1 MAFRSYRRGALA
13 FALAVLTGC
22 AAAPMKDLQAPMAP
36 SMVEQADA
44 GMAAPSDAPAMDAE
58 MGAAPVPMAAGAA
71 ARPAAPS
78 PPGMPAPPPKSGGPV
93 TKSTPTTAPRGAKEP
108 ASAKN
113 PAAPGVEQ
121 MVIFTGGLDLEVDKG
136 EFGEKLHDAVDLA
149 VEHGGY
155 IGKQTDASVT
165 LRVPSSHFRSV
176 MRQLEK
182 LGDVLHRSVN
192 AQDVSEQYFDLQVRL
207 KSLLAT
213 RDRMQKFLD
222 RAKTIDEVLRVE
234 QELTRLNTQID
245 QLQGRMRF
253 LSAQSAYSTITVS
266 LRARPE
272 PPKKIVKREEKVVKK
287 APPPPPPPRTI
298 SMPIPWLSD
307 VSLDGLLSLGRK

>member
-1 MAFRSYRRGALA
+1 MMAFQSYRRGALA

-22 AAAPMKDLQAPMAP
+22 GAAPMKDMPMAP
-36 SMVEQADA
+36 QMAEQVDA
-44 GMAAPSDAPAMDAE
+44 GMAAPADAPVSAE
-58 MGAAPVPMAAGAA
+58 MDAAPVPMAAGASGP
-71 ARPAAPS
+71 RPAAPS
-78 PPGMPAPPPKSGGPV
+78 PPGMPAPPPKSGGPAP
-93 TKSTPTTAPRGAKEP
+93 KSAPATAPRGAKEP

-121 MVIFTGGLDLEVDKG
+121 MIIFTGGLDLEVDKG
-136 EFGEKLHDAVDLA
+136 EFGEKLHDAIDLA

-155 IGKQTDASVT
+155 IGGQTDNSVT
-165 LRVPSSHFRSV
+165 LRVPSSHFRAV
-176 MRQLEK
+176 MRKLEK

-213 RDRMQKFLD
+213 RDRLQKFLD

-253 LSAQSAYSTITVS
+253 LSAQSAYSTITVA

-272 PPKKIVKREEKVVKK
+272 PPKEIVKREEKKVKPPP
-287 APPPPPPPRTI
+287 PPPPPPPRTI

-307 VSLDGLLSLGRK
+307 VNLDGLLSLGRK

>member
-1 MAFRSYRRGALA
+1 MAFLSYRRGTLA

-22 AAAPMKDLQAPMAP
+22 ASSPMRDMQPPMAP
-36 SMVEQADA
+36 SGPEQAPADMAEPAAEAPTSASVDA
-44 GMAAPSDAPAMDAE
+44 MQ
-58 MGAAPVPMAAGAA
+58 PVAAGA
-71 ARPAAPS
+71 
-78 PPGMPAPPPKSGGPV
+78 PGAGRSTSSLPRMPAPPKESGAPAAKG
-93 TKSTPTTAPRGAKEP
+93 TPPTAPRGAKEP

-121 MVIFTGGLDLEVDKG
+121 MIIFTGGLDLEVDEG
-136 EFGEKLHDAVDLA
+136 EFGGKLHDAVDLA

-155 IGKQTDASVT
+155 IGKQTDSSVT
-165 LRVPSSHFRSV
+165 LRVPSSHFRTV
-176 MRQLEK
+176 MRELEK

-192 AQDVSEQYFDLQVRL
+192 AQDVSEKYFDLKVRL

-213 RDRMQKFLD
+213 RDRLQKFLD

-245 QLQGRMRF
+245 QVQGRMRY
-253 LSAQSAYSTITVS
+253 LSAQSAYSTITLS

-272 PPKKIVKREEKVVKK
+272 PPKKIVKRDEKKVKK
-287 APPPPPPPRTI
+287 PPPPPPRTI